1 LFYRTDKKIV
11 VCKTVKG
18 EVLNVEIGLINHK
31 LITNQLKK
39 NIMNQSY
46 QKLIKGNQ
54 IYSETKKFQDPDY
67 FENLSKGQKPE
78 YLWIG
83 CSDSRVPANEITS
96 TQSGE
101 IFVHRNIANLVV
113 HTDTNLLSVLEYAV
127 KYLEV
132 KHIIVCGHYGCGGVK
147 AAMTNTYHGF
157 VDNWLRNI
165 KDVYHKNE
173 EELQAINNNDDKA
186 NRLAELNVIEQV
198 RNLAKTTIVQEAWSH
213 RELHLHGWVYGL
225 KDGLVKDL
233 SVIHDGQEDIDSIY
247 RFSINGAKAKKTVK
261 KSTVPVVKLPVK
273 KVAVK
278 SKVQRLK
285 VKR

>member
-1 LFYRTDKKIV
+1 MNPFKKAF
-11 VCKTVKG
+11 
-18 EVLNVEIGLINHK
+18 
-31 LITNQLKK
+31 
-39 NIMNQSY
+39 MNKSY

-54 IYSETKKFQDPDY
+54 IYSETKKFQDPEY
-67 FENLSKGQKPE
+67 FEKLSKGQTPE

-132 KHIIVCGHYGCGGVK
+132 KHIIVCGHYGCGGIK

-165 KDVYHKNE
+165 KDVYHTNE
-173 EELQAINNNDDKA
+173 EELRAIKDEEDKA
-186 NRLAELNVIEQV
+186 NRLSELNVIEQV
-198 RNLAKTTIVQEAWSH
+198 RNLAKTTIVQEAWSK

-233 SVIHDGQEDIDSIY
+233 SVIHNSLENIDSIY
-247 RFSINGAKAKKTVK
+247 RFSINGIKNKPVLAKPKE
-261 KSTVPVVKLPVK
+261 SRGKLALK
-273 KVAVK
+273 NGAVK
-278 SKVQRLK
+278 QKVHRLGNS
-285 VKR
+285 R